1 MGWQEELARHKELVK
16 EKVDKAV
23 HVREW
28 RLVWLAE
35 RRQRCAI

>member
-1 MGWQEELARHKELVK
+1 MVDDDNAIASGDRVVK
-16 EKVDKAV
+16 EKVDRA
-23 HVREW
+23 VREW